1 MQCGWEGFGLGWGF
15 GLGSGGVGRRS
26 GVDVGIKDES
36 EETGDRLTASAHHSF
51 LPFKMIRM
59 KMNVIT
65 MTGCTLIFCELY
77 SQYQHQF

>member
-1 MQCGWEGFGLGWGF
+1 M
-15 GLGSGGVGRRS
+15 GRRS

-65 MTGCTLIFCELY
+65 MTGDWLY
-77 SQYQHQF
+77 INFL

>member
-1 MQCGWEGFGLGWGF
+1 M
-15 GLGSGGVGRRS
+15 GRRS

-65 MTGCTLIFCELY
+65 VTGCTLIFCELY
-77 SQYQHQF
+77 SHYQHQF